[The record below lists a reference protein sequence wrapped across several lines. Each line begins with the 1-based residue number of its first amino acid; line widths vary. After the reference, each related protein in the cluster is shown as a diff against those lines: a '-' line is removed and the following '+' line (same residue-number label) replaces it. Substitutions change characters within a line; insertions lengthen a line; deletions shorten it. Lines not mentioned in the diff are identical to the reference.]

1 MTRRRRCRVCQE
13 LFTADPR
20 VGPRQHTCGAAT
32 CQSQR
37 HRQECKAWREREREA
52 VVEDRLRRRLGA
64 PDSQIRLGVVR
75 EQCGSKTKVVIE
87 ECLRLFSSASREQFE
102 TKHVEQRRDVIRL
115 VDRPPRE
122 QSDLAR
128 APP

>member
-1 MTRRRRCRVCQE
+1 MRRRRRCRVCDE
-13 LFTADPR
+13 LFTPDPR
-20 VGPRQHTCGAAT
+20 VGARQHTCGAAS

-64 PDSQIRLGVVR
+64 PERQIRLDVVR

-102 TKHVEQRRDVIRL
+102 TKHVEQRRDFLRL

-122 QSDLAR
+122 ECDRSTG
-128 APP
+128 PP